1 MAPSWRVIVLN
12 LLVIDWVN
20 MSQSEDKY
28 LHLRKIILKHER
40 QEFMGADLN
49 WTAREAEVDQYLL
62 KLKRSELLDPAAFSA
77 GESFLTAKEKID
89 KSKVFEFIRQIPKGA
104 SLHTHLLAAV
114 SADYI
119 IKNFTYE
126 DNVYGCFN
134 EQKIFK
140 LRVLQDAS
148 QDRNCSW
155 KSLKA
160 YRREFE
166 ENQRNFDDFL
176 NTQLVLDVRSLN
188 QSKEE
193 VWATFKNTFSTLYDL
208 VSYKGFFGRFVFRL
222 LEELYADNVIY
233 TELRG
238 TFMPIYELNGTTYD
252 AGVFLDTFIQT
263 VEAFKQLHPDFLG
276 VKYIHNFFRGMSNEA
291 FQAGLDQLI
300 SYKKSYPDFIAGLD
314 FVGLEENGKCLV
326 EFHEELLGVINHLK
340 FFLHA
345 GETDEFG
352 GTDLNL
358 VDAILLNSTRIGH
371 GFALPKHPKLMKMVK
386 SQNIAIELCPISNQV
401 LKLLQNLRNHPATAL
416 LSKNYP
422 VVVGNDDPS
431 TWNASGLSYDWYYV
445 LMAMTPEDQGLRVLK
460 KLALNSIEYSAM
472 GEKEKTRA
480 FNVWNE
486 QWSRFINNFAN
497 SVK

>member
-1 MAPSWRVIVLN
+1 MH
-12 LLVIDWVN
+12 
-20 MSQSEDKY
+20 K
-28 LHLRKIILKHER
+28 
-40 QEFMGADLN
+40 
-49 WTAREAEVDQYLL
+49 
-62 KLKRSELLDPAAFSA
+62 
-77 GESFLTAKEKID
+77 
-89 KSKVFEFIRQIPKGA
+89 
-104 SLHTHLLAAV
+104 
-114 SADYI
+114 
-119 IKNFTYE
+119 
-126 DNVYGCFN
+126 YGCF
-134 EQKIFK
+134 
-140 LRVLQDAS
+140 VHS
-148 QDRNCSW
+148 
-155 KSLKA
+155 
-160 YRREFE
+160 
-166 ENQRNFDDFL
+166 
-176 NTQLVLDVRSLN
+176 
-188 QSKEE
+188 
-193 VWATFKNTFSTLYDL
+193 
-208 VSYKGFFGRFVFRL
+208 
-222 LEELYADNVIY
+222 
-233 TELRG
+233 
-238 TFMPIYELNGTTYD
+238 
-252 AGVFLDTFIQT
+252 
-263 VEAFKQLHPDFLG
+263 
-276 VKYIHNFFRGMSNEA
+276 
-291 FQAGLDQLI
+291 
-300 SYKKSYPDFIAGLD
+300 GLD

>member
-1 MAPSWRVIVLN
+1 
-12 LLVIDWVN
+12 

-89 KSKVFEFIRQIPKGA
+89 KSKVSAINLQNSLLVREGFSICKVFEFIRQIPKGA

-166 ENQRNFDDFL
+166 EKQRNFDDFL

-291 FQAGLDQLI
+291 FQAGLDHTYGV
-300 SYKKSYPDFIAGLD
+300 SCMHKYGCFVHSGLD

-401 LKLLQNLRNHPATAL
+401 LK
-416 LSKNYP
+416 
-422 VVVGNDDPS
+422 VG
-431 TWNASGLSYDWYYV
+431 
-445 LMAMTPEDQGLRVLK
+445 
-460 KLALNSIEYSAM
+460 
-472 GEKEKTRA
+472 
-480 FNVWNE
+480 
-486 QWSRFINNFAN
+486 
-497 SVK
+497 

>member
-166 ENQRNFDDFL
+166 EKQRNFDDFL

-276 VKYIHNFFRGMSNEA
+276 GSTYGVSCMHKYGCFVHS
-291 FQAGLDQLI
+291 
-300 SYKKSYPDFIAGLD
+300 GLD

-401 LKLLQNLRNHPATAL
+401 LK
-416 LSKNYP
+416 
-422 VVVGNDDPS
+422 VG
-431 TWNASGLSYDWYYV
+431 
-445 LMAMTPEDQGLRVLK
+445 
-460 KLALNSIEYSAM
+460 
-472 GEKEKTRA
+472 
-480 FNVWNE
+480 
-486 QWSRFINNFAN
+486 
-497 SVK
+497 